1 MENVEV
7 APVTSIVDKT
17 ADQLFE
23 VSPAYS
29 DDQIVEI
36 TSDDETPEILKP
48 VEKIVIILFFSS
60 SDFSFFFLAC
70 FFSFDMFIFKIPKI
84 SQVSIDV
91 FTSI

>member
-48 VEKIVIILFFSS
+48 VEFDDIVSNHC
-60 SDFSFFFLAC
+60 FLLLG
-70 FFSFDMFIFKIPKI
+70 F
-84 SQVSIDV
+84 
-91 FTSI
+91 

>member
-7 APVTSIVDKT
+7 APVTSLANPTT

-36 TSDDETPEILKP
+36 SSDDETPEILTP
-48 VEKIVIILFFSS
+48 VEFSDIVS
-60 SDFSFFFLAC
+60 
-70 FFSFDMFIFKIPKI
+70 
-84 SQVSIDV
+84 
-91 FTSI
+91 